1 MVALI
6 NVAQVH
12 DELPIHTT
20 LVDVKCSN
28 GVLTA
33 AVNDVPPQ
41 QHATITVNDVP
52 TQPPATSAN
61 DVPRQHALVTH
72 DRQPTNDDPLQ
83 VLNGETY
90 DEHPHAHNYG
100 SRISNPVFYLLSLK
114 EAL

>member
-1 MVALI
+1 MAPI
-6 NVAQVH
+6 H

-20 LVDVKCSN
+20 LVIVKCP
-28 GVLTA
+28 
-33 AVNDVPPQ
+33 NDGPPRHASAIHDAQHDLHDVHDAQ
-41 QHATITVNDVP
+41 QAHDVTP
-52 TQPPATSAN
+52 LFFQAHD
-61 DVPRQHALVTH
+61 DVPRPHALVTH